1 MLVPYLHPRVESLM
15 SRVYVL
21 GHVGNY
27 SLTLI
32 GILLKNLQYNKIYHF
47 SMGSK
52 TNDKI
57 TKSVLSAQGVTKGCC
72 LSWLNNS
79 TLLYEP
85 KCGGGCE
92 LRGLT
97 ANEYSCAHG
106 AQINLGFNLCIM
118 GSYVQRGIAECN
130 SSGNGTGSS
139 TGRCAGAFLHVWR
152 SSPGLLTTA
161 NHRLDD
167 LC

>member
-1 MLVPYLHPRVESLM
+1 M
-15 SRVYVL
+15 SRVNVL
-21 GHVGNY
+21 CHVGNY

-57 TKSVLSAQGVTKGCC
+57 TKNVLSGQGVTKVCR
-72 LSWLNNS
+72 LSWLTNS
-79 TLLYEP
+79 ALLYEH
-85 KCGGGCE
+85 KCGGRAGVC
-92 LRGLT
+92 GVS

-106 AQINLGFNLCIM
+106 VQINLGFNLCIM
-118 GSYVQRGIAECN
+118 GSYVQRGIAEYN

-139 TGRCAGAFLHVWR
+139 TRRCAGAFLHV
-152 SSPGLLTTA
+152 
-161 NHRLDD
+161 
-167 LC
+167 